1 MKKIL
6 LLLITFLIIFIL
18 HSCNDDNYII
28 NNNQQEIIDSSMLI
42 IDLKGAIRLPNV
54 YTVKEGTILYE
65 LINLAG
71 GFDINADTS
80 SVNLALVLKENQMIQ
95 IPYKKLDN
103 EMSSSSLININTA
116 TKEELCTLPGIGSA
130 KATNIINYRTNNGYF
145 ITIEDLKKVSGI
157 GEELFNKVKEYICD

>member
-6 LLLITFLIIFIL
+6 LAILAFLFIFIL
-18 HSCNDDNYII
+18 HSCSEDSYII
-28 NNNQQEIIDSSMLI
+28 NHNQQETIESSMLI

-95 IPYKKLDN
+95 IPYKKLDH
-103 EMSSSSLININTA
+103 EVSSSSLININTA

-157 GEELFNKVKEYICD
+157 GEELFNKVKEYICV

>member
-6 LLLITFLIIFIL
+6 LAILAFLFIFIL
-18 HSCNDDNYII
+18 HSCSEDSYII
-28 NNNQQEIIDSSMLI
+28 NHNQQETIESSMLI

-80 SVNLALVLKENQMIQ
+80 CVNLALVLKENQMIQ

-103 EMSSSSLININTA
+103 EVSSSSLININTA

-157 GEELFNKVKEYICD
+157 GEELFNKVKEYICV